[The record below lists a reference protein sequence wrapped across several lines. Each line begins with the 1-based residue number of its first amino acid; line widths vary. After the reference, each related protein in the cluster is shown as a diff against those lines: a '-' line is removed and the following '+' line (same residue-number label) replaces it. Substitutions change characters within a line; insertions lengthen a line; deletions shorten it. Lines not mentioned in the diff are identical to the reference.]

1 MSFPVPTASGKA
13 REEPLPFSACPG
25 KVPFPLRAAEG
36 GRKKAASPQPTRAT
50 TPGCRHDG
58 GKGRGQWE
66 VTACAVLGEE
76 NSCSGRNAGERPPPH
91 APQRTQMNELNKT
104 GVVGLLY
111 AVLAIQEAKIE
122 RPSNPGMASLPYAP
136 RLASFPPKPHI
147 I

>member
-1 MSFPVPTASGKA
+1 MGGDSLRCPRG
-13 REEPLPFSACPG
+13 REFL
-25 KVPFPLRAAEG
+25 L
-36 GRKKAASPQPTRAT
+36 RKKR
-50 TPGCRHDG
+50 
-58 GKGRGQWE
+58 GR
-66 VTACAVLGEE
+66 T
-76 NSCSGRNAGERPPPH
+76 PPPH

-104 GVVGLLY
+104 GVEGLLY

>member
-1 MSFPVPTASGKA
+1 MGGDSLRCPRG
-13 REEPLPFSACPG
+13 REFL
-25 KVPFPLRAAEG
+25 L
-36 GRKKAASPQPTRAT
+36 RKKRGR
-50 TPGCRHDG
+50 TP
-58 GKGRGQWE
+58 
-66 VTACAVLGEE
+66 
-76 NSCSGRNAGERPPPH
+76 PPPH

-104 GVVGLLY
+104 GVEGLLY